1 MDITKIFSDVL
12 KHCQRTVPSGP
23 WRRFLE
29 DSDTWQLG
37 SDKRAV
43 LRDLEQ
49 SHSQQCLL
57 QSGLVV
63 RAARGELEFNPVLV
77 ETGSVLV
84 PLRSA
89 PNARP
94 FDLLSDQGLAS
105 GNLHASASLA
115 DYRTNE
121 ALSSLNALFI
131 AFSIQDFVALR
142 SAGLPCAMA
151 TGLDRHTPQSLQ
163 QFRTG
168 LSWPKQTTFIPSGD
182 HADADASGLA
192 CVSAGGHQHGG
203 LHAQDSKASAPNSL
217 VLVGWHLSR
226 LGDSRPADLD
236 AVATDLI
243 SMGKAFGLE
252 LELILWRPSPAEI
265 RSIAECLAKGH
276 REDVVKAIVRSVD
289 KSAQPLIPSQ
299 DAPPRS
305 LLDAASQL
313 RKSLVKSDVLPVDR
327 QRRLRQHQ
335 RALEETLVKP
345 LFESAAAEPDLEE
358 RSRLS
363 ALAAASQYVYTN
375 AVLVQAKLERAI
387 IRDGVDGIDLR
398 DLRDVIKGFD
408 IVHKLAKGGK

>member
-1 MDITKIFSDVL
+1 MVPPSYSRAQFSGSTSVFAAIG
-12 KHCQRTVPSGP
+12 SG
-23 WRRFLE
+23 
-29 DSDTWQLG
+29 G
-37 SDKRAV
+37 A
-43 LRDLEQ
+43 
-49 SHSQQCLL
+49 C
-57 QSGLVV
+57 G
-63 RAARGELEFNPVLV
+63 RGELEFNPVLV

-142 SAGLPCAMA
+142 QPACRVPWPPGSIAILRNRCSSFVRG
-151 TGLDRHTPQSLQ
+151 SL
-163 QFRTG
+163 G
-168 LSWPKQTTFIPSGD
+168 LSKLLSFRLATTQMLTPR
-182 HADADASGLA
+182 
-192 CVSAGGHQHGG
+192 
-203 LHAQDSKASAPNSL
+203 DSHVFLPVAINMAAYMRRTQKHRLPIVWYSWD
-217 VLVGWHLSR
+217 GISR

-387 IRDGVDGIDLR
+387 IRDGVDGIDLG